1 MRIQKRL
8 QPDLTFDE
16 FMHFE
21 MEHRIKELEQNR
33 MFARTKTDKKT
44 EKE

>member
-1 MRIQKRL
+1 MRIPQRL
-8 QPDLTFDE
+8 QPDLTFEE
-16 FMHFE
+16 FVYFE